1 MPGTQSEQEKP
12 LVGVLMGSASDWPT
26 VEHGVAVLRDLG
38 VPHEAHVMSAH
49 RTPDDVAEY
58 ASTAASR
65 GLKVLI
71 CAAGGAAH
79 LAGVVSSKSLL
90 PVLGIP
96 MRAWSTDGLDSLLST
111 VQMPGGVPVASLAI
125 GKPGAVNA
133 ALFAVAILSLQDPAL
148 AERYAHWR
156 RDQAEKVRAQTLPPP
171 RDA

>member
-1 MPGTQSEQEKP
+1 MAASESKP
-12 LVGVLMGSASDWPT
+12 LVGVLMGSVSDWPT
-26 VEHGVAVLRDLG
+26 VEHGVKILQELG

-96 MRAWSTDGLDSLLST
+96 MKAWSTEGMDSLLST

-133 ALFAVAILSLQDPAL
+133 ALFAVAILALSDPAL
-148 AERYAHWR
+148 AERYAGWR
-156 RDQAEKVRAQTLPPP
+156 RAQADKVRAQTLPPVG
-171 RDA
+171 